1 MERKSCKI
9 IHVHFLTTHKNFYF
23 GSVAAI
29 FKKFSEEEIGYS
41 KEYIEEKFGAM
52 FNAFQFG
59 APPHAGI
66 APGVDRMVMLIAN
79 SQNIR
84 EIIAFPKNKKARDAM
99 MNAPSRV
106 DEQQL
111 KDVHIRIVEKEK

>member
-41 KEYIEEKFGAM
+41 KEYIS
-52 FNAFQFG
+52 
-59 APPHAGI
+59 HALVKDGNHLLSKK
-66 APGVDRMVMLIAN
+66 VLI
-79 SQNIR
+79 IR
-84 EIIAFPKNKKARDAM
+84 
-99 MNAPSRV
+99 SR
-106 DEQQL
+106 L
-111 KDVHIRIVEKEK
+111 IR